1 MPQAQTSEL
10 NLNEILRQ
18 VAREKDIDL
27 ERWIAALED
36 AMASAAKKQHR
47 IKEPVRSRLDRDTG
61 KFEAFIVKKVVAEV
75 EDPLAEWTVEEAQ
88 DHKAGAQVG
97 DEVHL
102 PIPTEGLGRIAAQS
116 AKQVLYQRVR
126 EAERENIYNEYID
139 RVGEVLNGTVK
150 RFERGDIVVDL
161 GRTEA
166 VVPRSE
172 QARHERYSQGERIRA
187 VIVEVHKQPKGPQI
201 VLSRTDPRLLV
212 KLFETE
218 VPEIYDG
225 TVVIKNAVRAPGER
239 AKVAVYSRERDV
251 DPVGA
256 CVGMKG
262 SRVQSI
268 IRELRG
274 EKIDI
279 IEHSDDLVTFAQSAL
294 APAKI
299 TRVSVTHQGEVP
311 HLDVIV
317 EDEQL
322 SLAIGKRGQN
332 VRLASELIGAR
343 IDIKS
348 ESDVKD
354 EVAEAL
360 ARMLQTAI
368 GPTPEAAAADLG
380 QAPGMTPELRA
391 SLEAADLGSVDSLRE
406 RGREALLE
414 VPGID
419 EELAGGLLAWAD
431 EQAAQ
436 AAAQQSASQAEIG
449 QTFRR
454 PETTSSMGD
463 EDFMAALS
471 RAFQESEAQRAT
483 RDAGAAAAAAE
494 AEASA
499 AAAAAGSETGDAPVA
514 GAVGEGDGE
523 GRETAGADGGPA
535 DPAGHS
541 GNAGG
546 SHGEDER

>member
-1 MPQAQTSEL
+1 MAQAQAT
-10 NLNEILRQ
+10 EIKFMETLAQ

-27 ERWIAALED
+27 ERWISAIEE

-47 IKEPVRSRLDRDTG
+47 IKEPVRAHLDRETG
-61 KFEAFIVKKVVAEV
+61 QFSAWIVKKVVADEETV
-75 EDPLAEWTVEEAQ
+75 EDPLAEWTLEEAR
-88 DHKAGAQVG
+88 DHKPDAEVG
-97 DEVHL
+97 EEIL
-102 PIPTEGLGRIAAQS
+102 IPISTEGLGRIAAQS

-126 EAERENIYNEYID
+126 EAERENVYNEFID
-139 RVGEVLNGTVK
+139 RVGEVVNGTVK
-150 RFERGDIVVDL
+150 RFERGDVIVDL

-166 VVPRSE
+166 IVPRSE
-172 QARHERYSQGERIRA
+172 QSRHERYSQGERIRA
-187 VIVEVHKQPKGPQI
+187 VIVEVHTQPKGPQI
-201 VLSRTDPRLLV
+201 VLSRTDPRLLA
-212 KLFETE
+212 KLFEME

-225 TVVIKNAVRAPGER
+225 TVVIKNVVRAPGER

-299 TRVSVTHQGEVP
+299 TRVSVTHPGEYP

-332 VRLASELIGAR
+332 VRLASELIGAK

-348 ESDVKD
+348 ETDVKD
-354 EVAEAL
+354 EVADAL
-360 ARMLQTAI
+360 ARMLRTAMADEEETGERPAVAIDLTAAPGI
-368 GPTPEAAAADLG
+368 GPKTAEALSAAGYGELSALLAAGEDELTAVEGVGPKTAGALKAWALERAGEQEAAAAAE
-380 QAPGMTPELRA
+380 QEARRIEAPAATP
-391 SLEAADLGSVDSLRE
+391 SG
-406 RGREALLE
+406 
-414 VPGID
+414 
-419 EELAGGLLAWAD
+419 
-431 EQAAQ
+431 
-436 AAAQQSASQAEIG
+436 
-449 QTFRR
+449 
-454 PETTSSMGD
+454 MGD

-471 RAFQESEAQRAT
+471 RAFQESEQLRESVAQRTAEEE
-483 RDAGAAAAAAE
+483 AAEQAAATAEQTSETAETSETAATSETADAAE
-494 AEASA
+494 AEA
-499 AAAAAGSETGDAPVA
+499 
-514 GAVGEGDGE
+514 
-523 GRETAGADGGPA
+523 RET
-535 DPAGHS
+535 
-541 GNAGG
+541 
-546 SHGEDER
+546 E

>member
-1 MPQAQTSEL
+1 MPQAQTAEL

-47 IKEPVRSRLDRDTG
+47 IKEPVRAHLDRETG
-61 KFEAFIVKKVVAEV
+61 KFDAFIVKKVVETV
-75 EDPLAEWTVEEAQ
+75 EDPLAEWTVEEAR
-88 DHKAGAQVG
+88 DHKPNADVG
-97 DEVHL
+97 DEIHL
-102 PIPTEGLGRIAAQS
+102 PISTDGLGRIAAQN

-139 RVGEVLNGTVK
+139 RVGEILNGTVK
-150 RFERGDIVVDL
+150 RFERGDVIVDL

-262 SRVQSI
+262 SRVQAI

-279 IEHSDDLVTFAQSAL
+279 IEWSDEPSVFAANAL
-294 APAKI
+294 SPAKVNQVRI
-299 TRVSVTHQGEVP
+299 TDIENRQME
-311 HLDVIV
+311 VIV
-317 EDEQL
+317 NEDQL

-332 VRLASELIGAR
+332 VRLATKLVGWN
-343 IDIKS
+343 IDIRS
-348 ESDVKD
+348 EEEIKREVTEQMGALIASGAPVPLAAIEGLTPQQTDTLAEHGINDIDALTQTSIDDLVEFLDVSLD
-354 EVAEAL
+354 EAENIL
-360 ARMLQTAI
+360 
-368 GPTPEAAAADLG
+368 
-380 QAPGMTPELRA
+380 
-391 SLEAADLGSVDSLRE
+391 S
-406 RGREALLE
+406 
-414 VPGID
+414 
-419 EELAGGLLAWAD
+419 
-431 EQAAQ
+431 AAQ
-436 AAAQQSASQAEIG
+436 AVVA
-449 QTFRR
+449 
-454 PETTSSMGD
+454 M
-463 EDFMAALS
+463 
-471 RAFQESEAQRAT
+471 
-483 RDAGAAAAAAE
+483 RDK
-494 AEASA
+494 
-499 AAAAAGSETGDAPVA
+499 TLQ
-514 GAVGEGDGE
+514 
-523 GRETAGADGGPA
+523 
-535 DPAGHS
+535 
-541 GNAGG
+541 
-546 SHGEDER
+546 